1 MPDGELETPLKG
13 DGTERALA
21 YVLSDQIGHLLRR
34 AYQRHTAIFQRRI
47 SDLDVT
53 AIQFAVLVAIRDGG
67 IMPLTRIGAA
77 TAIDPATLRGVISRL
92 SERDLILSQNDQA
105 DRRQRLV
112 SLTPK
117 GLDLVARLL
126 PEAIEITRET
136 LSPLNPA
143 EALAISFLLQKLS

>member
-1 MPDGELETPLKG
+1 MAADDQAKT
-13 DGTERALA
+13 A
-21 YVLSDQIGHLLRR
+21 YELSDQIGHLLRR

-67 IMPLTRIGAA
+67 IMPLTRVGAA

-92 SERDLILSQNDQA
+92 SERDLITSQHDEE

-112 SLTPK
+112 SLTPA
-117 GLDLVARLL
+117 GRDLVDRLL
-126 PEAIEITRET
+126 PDALEITRET

-143 EALAISFLLQKLS
+143 EILAVGFLLKKLT

>member
-1 MPDGELETPLKG
+1 MAADDQAKT
-13 DGTERALA
+13 A
-21 YVLSDQIGHLLRR
+21 YELSDQIGHLLRR

-67 IMPLTRIGAA
+67 ILPLTRVGAA

-92 SERDLILSQNDQA
+92 SERDLITSQHDEE

-112 SLTPK
+112 SLTPA
-117 GLDLVARLL
+117 GRDLVDRLL
-126 PEAIEITRET
+126 PDAMEITRET

-143 EALAISFLLQKLS
+143 EILAVGFLLKKLT

>member
-1 MPDGELETPLKG
+1 MTAEDGAAADDEAAG
-13 DGTERALA
+13 DA
-21 YVLSDQIGHLLRR
+21 YALSDQIGHLLRR

-53 AIQFAVLVAIRDGG
+53 AIQFAVLVTVRDGG

-92 SERDLILSQNDQA
+92 SERDLIISQNDEA

-117 GLDLVARLL
+117 GHDLVSRLL
-126 PEAIEITRET
+126 PDAVAITRET

-143 EALAISFLLQKLS
+143 EVLAIAFLLKKLS

>member
-1 MPDGELETPLKG
+1 MMSGEASASG
-13 DGTERALA
+13 GERADPTSPA
-21 YVLSDQIGHLLRR
+21 YELSDQIGHLLRR

-53 AIQFAVLVAIRDGG
+53 AIQFAVLVAVRDGG
-67 IMPLTRIGAA
+67 LMPLTRVGAA

-92 SERDLILSQNDQA
+92 SQRGLIESQNDAA

-112 SLTPK
+112 SLTAA
-117 GLDLVARLL
+117 GRELIARLAPDAL
-126 PEAIEITRET
+126 EITAET

-143 EALAISFLLQKLS
+143 EVLAIGFLLKKLS

>member
-1 MPDGELETPLKG
+1 MAADDQAKE
-13 DGTERALA
+13 A
-21 YVLSDQIGHLLRR
+21 YELSDQIGHLLRR

-67 IMPLTRIGAA
+67 ILPLTRVGAA

-92 SERDLILSQNDQA
+92 SERDLITSQHDEE

-112 SLTPK
+112 SLTPA
-117 GLDLVARLL
+117 GRDLVDRLL
-126 PEAIEITRET
+126 PDAMEITRET

-143 EALAISFLLQKLS
+143 EILAVGFLLKKLT

>member
-1 MPDGELETPLKG
+1 MTAEDGTATPDGS
-13 DGTERALA
+13 ERALEA
-21 YVLSDQIGHLLRR
+21 YALSDQIGHLLRR

-53 AIQFAVLVAIRDGG
+53 AIQFAVLVAVSDGG

-92 SERDLILSQNDQA
+92 SERDLIMSQNDET

-117 GLDLVARLL
+117 GRDLVARLL
-126 PEAIEITRET
+126 PDAVEITRET

-143 EALAISFLLQKLS
+143 EVLAIGFLLRKLS

>member
-1 MPDGELETPLKG
+1 MTVEDRRPSGDEAERDGYE
-13 DGTERALA
+13 
-21 YVLSDQIGHLLRR
+21 LSDQIGHLLRR

-53 AIQFAVLVAIRDGG
+53 AIQFAVLVAVRDGG
-67 IMPLTRIGAA
+67 IMPLTRVGAA
-77 TAIDPATLRGVISRL
+77 TAIDPATLRGIVSRL
-92 SERDLILSQNDQA
+92 SERELIVSQNDET

-117 GLDLVARLL
+117 GRDLVTRLL
-126 PEAIEITRET
+126 PDAVEVTRET

-143 EALAISFLLQKLS
+143 EALAISFLLKKLS

>member
-1 MPDGELETPLKG
+1 MTPDDGTAPG
-13 DGTERALA
+13 DGADRAVSA
-21 YVLSDQIGHLLRR
+21 YALSDQIGHLLRR

-53 AIQFAVLVAIRDGG
+53 AIQFAVLVAVRDGG
-67 IMPLTRIGAA
+67 VMPLTRIGAA

-92 SERDLILSQNDQA
+92 SERDLIFSQNDEA
-105 DRRQRLV
+105 DRRQRLI

-117 GLDLVARLL
+117 GRDLVARLL
-126 PEAIEITRET
+126 PDAAEITRET

-143 EALAISFLLQKLS
+143 EVLAISFLLKKLS

>member
-1 MPDGELETPLKG
+1 MTAEDGANY
-13 DGTERALA
+13 D
-21 YVLSDQIGHLLRR
+21 LSDQIGHLLRR

-53 AIQFAVLVAIRDGG
+53 AIQFAVLVTIRDGG
-67 IMPLTRIGAA
+67 VMPLTRIGAA

-92 SERDLILSQNDQA
+92 GERGLITSQNDEA

-117 GLDLVARLL
+117 GRDLVERLL
-126 PEAIEITRET
+126 PDAAEITRET

-143 EALAISFLLQKLS
+143 EMFAIGFLLKKLC

>member
-1 MPDGELETPLKG
+1 MAADDQAKE
-13 DGTERALA
+13 A
-21 YVLSDQIGHLLRR
+21 YELSDQIGHLLRR

-67 IMPLTRIGAA
+67 ILPLTRVGAA

-92 SERDLILSQNDQA
+92 SERDLITSQHDEE

-112 SLTPK
+112 SLTPA
-117 GLDLVARLL
+117 GRNLVDRLL
-126 PEAIEITRET
+126 PDAMEITRET

-143 EALAISFLLQKLS
+143 EILAVGFLLKKLT